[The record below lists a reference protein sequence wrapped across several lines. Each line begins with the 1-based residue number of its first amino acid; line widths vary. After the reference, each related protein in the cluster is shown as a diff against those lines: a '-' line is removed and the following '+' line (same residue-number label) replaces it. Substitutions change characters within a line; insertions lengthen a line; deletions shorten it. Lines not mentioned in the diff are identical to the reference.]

1 MIQNYQDAMAIC
13 RWTGYPDVFITFTCN
28 SKWPEIYRYVH
39 KLGLRPEE
47 RPDIIARIFKIK
59 LDQFVRDL
67 YTDQIFG
74 GVKASKFFFCQTMIL
89 TNIIILTIS

>member
-13 RWTGYPDVFITFTCN
+13 RWAGYPDVFITITCN
-28 SKWPEIYRYVH
+28 SKWPEIHRYVD
-39 KLGLRPEE
+39 KLGLRPED

-67 YTDQIFG
+67 KKDQIFES
-74 GVKASKFFFCQTMIL
+74 VKASKFWLNNVFTIL
-89 TNIIILTIS
+89 FY